1 MEPTE
6 EFKYMKK
13 TEEVPEGYIYA
24 PYIPQ
29 TVGSYINNVKVW
41 DHRWWVNIF
50 CKINW
55 FFHFRM
61 RKRYNNF
68 QKKIDEKYYGTINL
82 K

>member
-1 MEPTE
+1 MVSGMSRTDVIE
-6 EFKYMKK
+6 K
-13 TEEVPEGYIYA
+13 EGYIYA
-24 PYIPQ
+24 PYIPV
-29 TVGSYINNVKVW
+29 TDGLYINGVKVW

-61 RKRYNNF
+61 RKRFNKYKNT
-68 QKKIDEKYYGTINL
+68 KIDEKYYGTINC